1 VLGDEVLG
9 LFLGLEI
16 LGDPFP
22 GLGFGRRDLN
32 APAFGMLMVT
42 WRHVLVLPQFTS
54 KTCPEWPIL
63 LLLSRINNT

>member
-1 VLGDEVLG
+1 VLGDKVLG

-32 APAFGMLMVT
+32 ALAFGMLVVT
-42 WRHVLVLPQFTS
+42 WRHVFYLSLPQKPVQKGRFGNF
-54 KTCPEWPIL
+54 CPEL
-63 LLLSRINNT
+63 RHLK